1 MTIGLDER
9 RKALEEA
16 FFQKEN
22 DEALGRIRQHRE
34 EMAAVGELCAATGV
48 GDEGLLEALLGQG
61 VTGET
66 IAALSLVP
74 VVAVAWADG
83 KIDRGERTAILQAA
97 TRNGIEAGQPAHEL
111 LERWL
116 SVRPADQL
124 LTSWGDY
131 AKEIF
136 DELGEE
142 ERIQFAEDVL
152 ERAYKVARAAGG
164 ILGIGAVSDDERAVI
179 ARLRAMLA
187 P

>member
-16 FFQKEN
+16 FFRKEN
-22 DEALGRIRQHRE
+22 DAALGRIREHRE
-34 EMAAVGELCAATGV
+34 ELAAVAELCAATGV
-48 GDEGLLEALLGQG
+48 GNESLLEALLEQG
-61 VTGET
+61 VTAES
-66 IAALSLVP
+66 IAALALVP

-83 KIDRGERTAILQAA
+83 KIDRGEREAIMKAA
-97 TRNGIEAGQPAHEL
+97 SQNEIQKDQPAYQL
-111 LERWL
+111 LESWL

-124 LTSWGDY
+124 LNSWGDY
-131 AKEIF
+131 ARALF
-136 DELGEE
+136 NELGEE

-164 ILGIGAVSDDERAVI
+164 LLGIGSVSAEERAVI
-179 ARLRAMLA
+179 ARLRAMLS